1 MFSLLPS
8 KREPGALSARGFS
21 IRTRLIALVLAV
33 LLPALCAAAWVL
45 GLTYRMERES
55 SEHVLEETTRA
66 LSMVLD
72 RELTQRAV
80 VVRALASSSLL
91 DTAPQLSP
99 AALRDFDQQA
109 RRTLTGLEGW
119 LELRSADQVLV
130 NTRQPSSTRP
140 RAGPRLAL
148 VDRPMIQPL
157 RQDAALG
164 IQYAALVQPVLREGQ
179 AVLNLSLT
187 MLPNEFQRII
197 DEQRLPAGW
206 LAAIID
212 NQGRVVARHPGGGVH
227 TGRAATADLKA
238 HLDAEREGL
247 MHSVS
252 LDGHPVT
259 LYFHTSPQGWTYVT
273 GMSREQFEGAVPR
286 AVLQVAAAML
296 ALLVISLIAA
306 AWVARRIV
314 QPIHTI
320 EQMALDLREGRPLR
334 RTRTGLLECDQVA
347 LALHDA
353 GHAIRHAR
361 IELERQVS
369 DAVERTRKL
378 EQRASHNH
386 RVEALGRLTGGIAHE
401 FNNLLGIISNCAH
414 LMRRLAPAPA
424 IQPAIDATLSAVDT
438 GSRLTQHLLRFAG
451 RQTVHPHML
460 QLQTF
465 LPETAELLRTLLDR
479 RVTLTTEV
487 DDNTPAVRLDPSELE
502 LSLINLALNAREAI
516 PAHGHL
522 WLRAAPA
529 EPDDLEGLPSG
540 SYVRITLRDDGHGM
554 DDTVAHRAF
563 EPFFSTREPHEV
575 AGLGLS
581 QVYGFCLQ
589 AGGRARLESMPG
601 LGTTVTLV
609 LPAHTGE
616 PADARAG
623 LPASPAAIAGTRL
636 LLVEDNEALGEATA
650 AVLRSYGC
658 DVVCAAGAEDA
669 LRLIDTPPGF
679 DVVVTDVL
687 MPGKMD
693 GVALANHLRQIL
705 PQLPVVLIS
714 GHHGDTVP
722 PPGVRLLRKPCPP
735 EVLAGAIG
743 EAIAQRPL

>member
-1 MFSLLPS
+1 M
-8 KREPGALSARGFS
+8 SARGFS

-45 GLTYRMERES
+45 SLTYRMERES

-130 NTRQPSSTRP
+130 NTRQPPGTRP

-227 TGRAATADLKA
+227 IGRPATADLKA

-252 LDGHPVT
+252 LDGNPVT

-273 GMSREQFEGAVPR
+273 GMSREQFEGTVPR

-296 ALLVISLIAA
+296 ALLVVSLIAA

-451 RQTVHPHML
+451 RQTVHPRVM

-487 DDNTPAVRLDPSELE
+487 DENTPAVQLDPSELE

-522 WLRAAPA
+522 WLRAAAA

-616 PADARAG
+616 PADARAA
-623 LPASPAAIAGTRL
+623 LPVSPAAIAGTRL
-636 LLVEDNEALGEATA
+636 LLVEDNEALCEATA

-658 DVVCAAGAEDA
+658 DVVCTASAEDA

-714 GHHGDTVP
+714 GHHGDTSP

-735 EVLAGAIG
+735 EVLAGAI
-743 EAIAQRPL
+743 EAAIAQRPL

>member
-1 MFSLLPS
+1 M
-8 KREPGALSARGFS
+8 SARGFS

-45 GLTYRMERES
+45 SLTYRMERES

-130 NTRQPSSTRP
+130 NTRQPPGTRP

-227 TGRAATADLKA
+227 IGRPATADLKA

-273 GMSREQFEGAVPR
+273 GMSREQFEGTVPR

-296 ALLVISLIAA
+296 ALLVVSLIAA

-451 RQTVHPHML
+451 RQTVHPRVM

-487 DDNTPAVRLDPSELE
+487 DENTPAVQLDPSELE

-522 WLRAAPA
+522 WLRAAAA

-616 PADARAG
+616 PADARAA
-623 LPASPAAIAGTRL
+623 LPVSPAAIAGTRL
-636 LLVEDNEALGEATA
+636 LLVEDNEALCEATA

-658 DVVCAAGAEDA
+658 DVVCTASAEDA

-714 GHHGDTVP
+714 GHHGDTSP

-735 EVLAGAIG
+735 EVLAGAI
-743 EAIAQRPL
+743 EAAIAQRPL